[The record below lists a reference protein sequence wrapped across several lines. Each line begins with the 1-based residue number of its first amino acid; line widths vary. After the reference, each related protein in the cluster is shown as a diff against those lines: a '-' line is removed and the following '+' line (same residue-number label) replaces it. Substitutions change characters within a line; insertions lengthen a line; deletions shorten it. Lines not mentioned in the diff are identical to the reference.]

1 MSKHF
6 NYIVMKFINFI
17 FILILMILPI
27 IAVRYDVLTLHNNI
41 PEQSLTEW
49 TEEMFLAITA
59 GSFLFIGFTDKK
71 HHHGFILISAF
82 FFCMLIRELDSFFDN
97 AVFHGFWVYPAI
109 ITAITA
115 LYYSIQ
121 KRENT
126 LNTLYLFVKDKN
138 FPILCIG
145 LAIIFVFSRLFGM
158 EVFWHQVMGS
168 DFQRIVKN
176 IAEETTEL
184 LGYTII
190 IYAAANYVFSFN
202 NKKINHLK

>member
-6 NYIVMKFINFI
+6 NYIVIKFINFI

-97 AVFHGFWVYPAI
+97 VVFHGFWVYPAI

-115 LYYSIQ
+115 LYYSTQ

-126 LNTLYLFVKDKN
+126 LNTLYLFVRDKN

-184 LGYTII
+184 LGYTIV

-202 NKKINHLK
+202 NKKLNHLK